1 MPNQISFPAKL
12 WPCSVLKRRHNR
24 EGASPSTLVP
34 HFFRITSLQRFLTCF
49 PLDSSGFSHMSE
61 WLWVP
66 TFCPGQGQSQPGEFV
81 PNSLRKV
88 PELTSH
94 SVSLGWETWL
104 PLTEL
109 CSYLLFLQA
118 LEAKKKRSNPDYMSI
133 LEVCELSLS
142 AEQAKISIRLLT
154 KTKEHSSILVHM
166 EVE

>member
-66 TFCPGQGQSQPGEFV
+66 TFCPGQGQSQPGEFI

-88 PELTSH
+88 PELASH